1 METLIPP
8 TETRP
13 HSLGADELVYRDEL
27 VQSASTKKLRNW
39 RIRLPNGPRWTG
51 RVALGVGVLVAL
63 VVVRWGYGLYQAQTT
78 VLEMANQGVSSA
90 NLAAASFKEGNAA
103 ATEESLLNSELAF
116 RQALD
121 ELSGGGRGIALELG
135 ALVGATEGVS
145 AKHLLAG
152 TEELLA
158 LSREVYSTSLGT
170 KSAVSLPERVS
181 VILESLPTWQTKLSR
196 ISAEWREVDEDD
208 LPAGVRARFLFL
220 QEKTELLSASLKFFS
235 TNLSVLQ
242 DVAGM
247 NGPRKYLLLIQNNHE
262 LRATGGFI
270 GTYGLLEL
278 GGSKFD
284 LKIDGIYN
292 PDGQFRDNI
301 IPPKP
306 LQKITAAW
314 TLHDSN
320 WWADFPTSARQA
332 MRFFE
337 QTGNPT
343 VDGVVAIDP
352 EILGVLLAITGP
364 IELPE
369 YGVTVDSSN
378 YLPILQESVEVKY
391 DKIANTPKK
400 IIGDLAVEI
409 LKRLLVNPVEKSDEL
424 VAGVLDLL
432 GERHIQLYST
442 NAKAQDDIQ
451 NLGWGGESKDTSF
464 DYLRV
469 VHSNI
474 NGYKTDGVVDRD
486 YTLKTRIGD
495 DGSVTNV
502 LTITKKHT
510 GGGTPYEWWNKVNVD
525 YLRVYVPLGSTLV
538 RATGLTP
545 ESVPSPVN
553 YDALQFKRDNAVV
566 VSETTQSY
574 NIEGGV
580 YTSSEQGKTTFAGW
594 MYVSPGEQGVV
605 TLEYT
610 LPFRLTRSEV
620 WRYSLFWQKQAG
632 LGSVP
637 IEYTVDYPDDWSPLW
652 HTGNSYA
659 QQSGFSTAKTTLQRD
674 RFYGMIWE

>member
-1 METLIPP
+1 MYGDELTQVRLPKGG
-8 TETRP
+8 RSW
-13 HSLGADELVYRDEL
+13 SLGLGGA
-27 VQSASTKKLRNW
+27 
-39 RIRLPNGPRWTG
+39 PRWTG
-51 RVALGVGVLVAL
+51 RVALGLGVLVAL
-63 VVVRWGYGLYQAQTT
+63 CSVWWGYGLYQAQTN
-78 VLEMANQGVSSA
+78 VLSMANQGVSSVT
-90 NLAAASFKEGNAA
+90 LAAANFKEGNAA
-103 ATEESLLNSELAF
+103 ATEESLLQSEMAF

-135 ALVGATEGVS
+135 ALVGATEGIS
-145 AKHLLAG
+145 AKHLLTG
-152 TEELLA
+152 TESLLA

-170 KSAVSLPERVS
+170 RSPVSLPERVS
-181 VILESLPTWQTKLSR
+181 VILESLPTWEAKLGE
-196 ISAEWREVDEDD
+196 ISSEWQQVDASD

-220 QEKTELLSASLKFFS
+220 QEKTELLRQSIQFFS
-235 TNLSVLQ
+235 TNLTVLQ

-278 GGSKFD
+278 GGGKFD

-352 EILGVLLAITGP
+352 EILAVLLAITGP

-369 YGVTVDSSN
+369 YGVTVDSGN

-391 DKIANTPKK
+391 DKEANTPKK
-400 IIGDLAVEI
+400 IIGDLGVEI
-409 LKRLLVNPVEKSDEL
+409 MKRLLVNPIEKSDEL
-424 VAGVLDLL
+424 VAGMLELL
-432 GERHIQLYST
+432 AERHIQLYST
-442 NAKAQDDIQ
+442 NAKAEADIQ
-451 NLGWGGESKDTSF
+451 MLGWGGETKDTSF

-474 NGYKTDGVVDRD
+474 NGYKTDGVMERG

-495 DGSVTNV
+495 DGSVTNIV
-502 LTITKKHT
+502 TITKKHT
-510 GGGTPYEWWNKVNVD
+510 GGNTPYEWWNKVNVD
-525 YLRVYVPLGSTLV
+525 YLRVYAPLGSTLV

-553 YDALQFKRDNAVV
+553 YGALQFKTDDAVV
-566 VSETTQSY
+566 ASETTQNY
-574 NIEGGV
+574 NAEGGV

-620 WRYSLFWQKQAG
+620 YRYSLFWQKQAG

-637 IEYTVDYPDDWSPLW
+637 IEYTVDYPDEWNMLW
-652 HTGNSYA
+652 HTGSSFT
-659 QQSGFSTAKTTLQRD
+659 QQSGFIGAKTTLQRD

>member
-1 METLIPP
+1 MY
-8 TETRP
+8 
-13 HSLGADELVYRDEL
+13 GDELARVD
-27 VQSASTKKLRNW
+27 APKKSRSW
-39 RIRLPNGPRWTG
+39 KIRLPNTPNWMSRA
-51 RVALGVGVLVAL
+51 ALCIGVLVGL
-63 VVVRWGYGLYQAQTT
+63 VVVWWGYGLYRAQTT
-78 VLEMANQGVSSA
+78 VLDMANQGVSSA

-145 AKHLLAG
+145 AKHLLSG
-152 TEELLA
+152 TEQLLA

-170 KSAVSLPERVS
+170 KRALSLPDRVS
-181 VILESLPTWQTKLSR
+181 VILESLPIWQTKLAE
-196 ISAEWREVDEDD
+196 ISTQWHQVNEDD

-220 QEKTELLSASLKFFS
+220 QEKTDLLSASLKFFN
-235 TNLSVLQ
+235 TNLTVLQ

-278 GGSKFD
+278 GGGKFN

-320 WWADFPTSARQA
+320 WWADFPTTARQA

-352 EILGVLLAITGP
+352 EILAVLLAITGP

-369 YGVTVDSSN
+369 YGVTVDSNN

-400 IIGDLAVEI
+400 IIGDLGVEI
-409 LKRLLVNPVEKSDEL
+409 MKRLLVNPVEKSDEL
-424 VAGVLDLL
+424 VAGVLGLL

-442 NAKAQDDIQ
+442 NAKAEADIQ
-451 NLGWGGESKDTSF
+451 MLGWGGETKDTSF
-464 DYLRV
+464 DYLRI
-469 VHSNI
+469 VHTNI

-486 YTLKTRIGD
+486 YILKTRIGD
-495 DGSVTNV
+495 DGSVTNIV
-502 LTITKKHT
+502 TITKKHT
-510 GGGTPYEWWNKVNVD
+510 GGSTPYEWWNKVNVD

-553 YDALQFKRDNAVV
+553 YDALQFKRDDAVV
-566 VSETTQSY
+566 ASETTQSY
-574 NIEGGV
+574 NPEGGI
-580 YTSSEQGKTTFAGW
+580 YTSSEQGKTTLAGW

-610 LPFRLTRSEV
+610 LPFRLSRSEA

-652 HTGNSYA
+652 HTGSNFN
-659 QQSGFSTAKTTLQRD
+659 QQSGFIGAKTTLQRD